1 MNDRLQR
8 RLAAIL
14 YVDVAEYSWLTA
26 DNEDTTQRTLQMDN
40 ATLYLKIKVD
50 C

>member
-1 MNDRLQR
+1 MNDHLQR

-14 YVDVAEYSWLTA
+14 YVDVAGYSWLTA